1 MFCIFTCYNLKQ
13 KNFFEKKGEHN
24 LIYGLHPKTY
34 KQFWVYERNEH
45 LNKLLKEWDDISH
58 SF

>member
-1 MFCIFTCYNLKQ
+1 MVCIFTCYDINQ
-13 KNFFEKKGEHN
+13 KNFFEKNGEHN

-45 LNKLLKEWDDISH
+45 FNKLLNEWTNKVH
-58 SF
+58 LF